1 MSGKDI
7 GEEYWNEHSV
17 KIPAAL
23 HAKQPGAATVMDYH
37 AFFDPQY
44 GGTALAEF
52 FFEDRDYPTA
62 YCHHLW
68 ESISWTLLS
77 RVNESNLALFG
88 KSTFSLLAK
97 QCITENDKTRI
108 QAARQ
113 HRIERLLTGPVWLN
127 MGCGGNMLADYLNI
141 DQHAEVG
148 PDIVCDIARD
158 TWPFA
163 DNSVDQVAFIHS
175 LEHIGAEL
183 EFVIRELYRVCR
195 PDAFVRIT
203 APHPAHDWF
212 LGDPTHVR
220 PIVPAIFQHLDREK
234 CINGL
239 LTGDRKTPL
248 ALYWN
253 VDFETTKANYRLDSQ
268 YEDHEA
274 VGR

>member
-1 MSGKDI
+1 
-7 GEEYWNEHSV
+7 
-17 KIPAAL
+17 
-23 HAKQPGAATVMDYH
+23 
-37 AFFDPQY
+37 
-44 GGTALAEF
+44 
-52 FFEDRDYPTA
+52 
-62 YCHHLW
+62 
-68 ESISWTLLS
+68 
-77 RVNESNLALFG
+77 
-88 KSTFSLLAK
+88 
-97 QCITENDKTRI
+97 
-108 QAARQ
+108 
-113 HRIERLLTGPVWLN
+113 
-127 MGCGGNMLADYLNI
+127 MLADYLNI